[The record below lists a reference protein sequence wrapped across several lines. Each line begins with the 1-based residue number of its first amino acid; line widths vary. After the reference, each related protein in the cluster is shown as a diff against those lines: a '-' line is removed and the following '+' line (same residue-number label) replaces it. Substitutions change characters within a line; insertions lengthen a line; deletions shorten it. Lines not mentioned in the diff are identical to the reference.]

1 VGRPDDDEGVTHP
14 QVRPDPAFELLELYD
29 DTLPHI
35 YGCPLARCGDIGLT
49 EELRAREVLDRL
61 GTHHRAALTLRY
73 LDGLPVPE
81 VARYRRPLAA
91 PGDGRLPTLIWPRQI
106 PIAGQPADV
115 HQACADY
122 AAWLAPSPGLPK
134 LFVNAE
140 PGSILTGAVRDFCR
154 TWPVWPPSPAR
165 CLKRY
170 DDEDEPHDGR
180 QNGYSKGY

>member
-14 QVRPDPAFELLELYD
+14 QVRPDPAFGLLELYD

-35 YGCPLARCGDIGLT
+35 YGYPLARCGDIGLT

-81 VARYRRPLAA
+81 VARYRRLFAA

-122 AAWLAPSPGLPK
+122 AAWLALSPGCPSCSSTPSRA
-134 LFVNAE
+134 VSRPAPSGTPAA
-140 PGSILTGAVRDFCR
+140 PG
-154 TWPVWPPSPAR
+154 R
-165 CLKRY
+165 C
-170 DDEDEPHDGR
+170 GR
-180 QNGYSKGY
+180 HHRPDA